1 MILMGSRYF
10 FQDYPDYT
18 SHDIDKIE
26 IVNNN
31 EFKNVRIIRGQGKDY
46 FFFQER
52 SKEQWILDTLAAE
65 LPMAVG
71 KFLIPEFVREIGFT
85 IKDLPR
91 LKPQFDKLDEKHWY
105 ERIIYNAYLENGD
118 FVLTQEQRDQAYA
131 EYKRSR
137 GMK

>member
-10 FQDYPDYT
+10 FQDYEGYT

-26 IVNNN
+26 IVDNN

-46 FFFQER
+46 FYFQKR

-71 KFLIPEFVREIGFT
+71 KFLIPEFNAQIGFT
-85 IKDLPR
+85 IEDLPR
-91 LKPQFDKLDEKHWY
+91 LKPQFDRLDEKHTY
-105 ERIIYNAYLENGD
+105 EQIIYDAYIANGD
-118 FVLTQEQRDQAYA
+118 FVLTQEQRDAAYE
-131 EYKRSR
+131 EYKRTR
-137 GMK
+137 K

>member
-10 FQDYPDYT
+10 FQEYPDFS
-18 SHDIDKIE
+18 SHDTDTIE
-26 IVNNN
+26 IVNND
-31 EFKNVRIIRGQGKDY
+31 EFKNVRIIRGRGKDY

-52 SKEQWILDTLAAE
+52 SKEQWILDTLAAD
-65 LPMAVG
+65 LPMVVG

-137 GMK
+137 DMR